1 MNAALGTAGRV
12 YAAGPLAAYGVAC
25 AQEDM
30 IQPAPLREVA
40 AIVAAALYLRPD
52 PVLTAT

>member
-1 MNAALGTAGRV
+1 
-12 YAAGPLAAYGVAC
+12 
-25 AQEDM
+25 M

-40 AIVAAALYLRPD
+40 AIVAAALCVQPD